1 MKEEDRMKK
10 TIALVLVVFVMVSAM
25 LAGCKPATTSTP
37 TAEPTAEP
45 TLAPATITIN
55 SWGMLTVQIMK
66 EGLQKI
72 FPQINIEY
80 SAPATE
86 QWGNEALL
94 EWAAAGVLPDIVMV
108 SNPDIVIQN
117 DLVIDLKPYFDADV
131 DKPDLYAGMA
141 ENATVNGKMIMLPES
156 MYFYGVMVNKD
167 LIADQGLEVPDYGWT
182 IDEYVNI
189 VKECSSPGELLGA
202 NDSLIWPFLVPN
214 FNPNVEAA
222 GYNRSTKQW
231 EFDESWIKAVDTI
244 AELALDGYTAYDR
257 LAEFEMYGDDWKA
270 KSKEICG
277 YDDPWYAC
285 LAGNMATYLWPT
297 YWGTYE
303 DYGEYAGFDY
313 DFYPIP
319 VEKEGDVSRTAIVT
333 DSYGITTACK
343 NPAQAYEVI
352 KFFTYSKD
360 GFTTKLDAVES
371 FDQAALKAKYPEI
384 DAAQPIPEKWW
395 YPLSPVNDQALRD
408 RWAEIHKPLP
418 GIKNMVDNLNDSNP
432 YIEGFKVIPGW
443 NEVIGGIVDPAV
455 NGQVF
460 TGEKT
465 AADIA
470 AELQTA
476 ANAKQAEVFASF
488 D

>member
-1 MKEEDRMKK
+1 MKK
-10 TIALVLVVFVMVSAM
+10 TIALILVVFMVATAM
-25 LAGCKPATTSTP
+25 LAGCASSATP
-37 TAEPTAEP
+37 TAGPTAVPTAEP

-66 EGLQKI
+66 EGLQNI
-72 FPQINIEY
+72 FPQITIEY

-86 QWGNEALL
+86 KWGNEALL

-117 DLVIDLKPYFDADV
+117 DLVIDLKPYFDAD
-131 DKPDLYAGMA
+131 PDNVNLYPGMA
-141 ENATVNGKMIMLPES
+141 ECATVNGKMIMLPES

-167 LIADQGLEVPDYGWT
+167 LVAEQGLEVPDYGWT

-189 VKECSSPGELLGA
+189 VKECNKPGEILGA

-214 FNPNVEAA
+214 LNPDVEIG
-222 GYNRSTKQW
+222 GYNRATKQW
-231 EFDESWIKAVDTI
+231 ELDESWIKAVDTI
-244 AELALDGYTAYDR
+244 AELALDGYTGADR
-257 LAEFEMYGDDWKA
+257 LAGLEVGSDAFKA

-297 YWGTYE
+297 YWGTYA

-313 DFYPIP
+313 DLYPIP
-319 VEKEGDVSRTAIVT
+319 VAKKGDVSRTPIVT
-333 DSYGITTACK
+333 DSYGITTACE

-352 KFFTYSKD
+352 KYFTYSKE
-360 GFTTKLDAVES
+360 GFITKMDAVEN

-384 DAAQPIPEKWW
+384 DTAQPIPEKWW
-395 YPLSPVNDQALRD
+395 YPLSPVDDQVLRD

-418 GIKNMVDNLNDSNP
+418 GVKYLVDNLNESNP

-443 NEVIGGIVDPAV
+443 TEVSGAIIEPAV
-455 NGQVF
+455 NSQIF

-465 AADIA
+465 AADLA

-476 ANAKQAEVFASF
+476 ANTKQAEVFASL